1 MKKPPVSKFLVILSS
16 ALVLVACNAPSESKA
31 KLADKK
37 EMNATD
43 DGEML
48 PDVQADRMLVVELEG
63 MVCQMGCGG
72 SIREDLYASKGVA
85 SVSFDFDED
94 NPVDVA
100 RVAFNREKISADQ
113 IVSIISKTKDGQFK
127 VKSSHSEPYID
138 DSPKVKESAESSK
151 NSKNAK
157 ISIKSTANV
166 DVPDVF
172 DVFSYVL

>member
-1 MKKPPVSKFLVILSS
+1 
-16 ALVLVACNAPSESKA
+16 
-31 KLADKK
+31 
-37 EMNATD
+37 
-43 DGEML
+43 ML

-85 SVSFDFDED
+85 SVSFDFDEK

-100 RVAFNREKISADQ
+100 RVAYNREKISADQ
-113 IVSIISKTKDGQFK
+113 IISIISKTNDGQFK

-138 DSPKVKESAESSK
+138 ESPKVKESAESSK
-151 NSKNAK
+151 DSKNSKLT
-157 ISIKSTANV
+157 IKSTANV

>member
-1 MKKPPVSKFLVILSS
+1 MKKSPVSKILVIVSS
-16 ALVLVACNAPSESKA
+16 ALILVACNTPSESSSKETG
-31 KLADKK
+31 KK
-37 EMNATD
+37 ETKD
-43 DGEML
+43 KGEML

-85 SVSFDFDED
+85 SVSFDFDEK

-100 RVAFNREKISADQ
+100 HVAYNREKISADQ
-113 IVSIISKTKDGQFK
+113 IISIISKTNDGQFK
-127 VKSSHSEPYID
+127 VKASHSEPYID

-151 NSKNAK
+151 DSKNSKLT
-157 ISIKSTANV
+157 IKSTANV